1 MTTNVT
7 LDPPTFPVKISRRY
21 GRAAARR
28 IIYEIY
34 FNERALYL
42 SEIIPRRID
51 FLLTPAR

>member
-34 FNERALYL
+34 FNKRALYL